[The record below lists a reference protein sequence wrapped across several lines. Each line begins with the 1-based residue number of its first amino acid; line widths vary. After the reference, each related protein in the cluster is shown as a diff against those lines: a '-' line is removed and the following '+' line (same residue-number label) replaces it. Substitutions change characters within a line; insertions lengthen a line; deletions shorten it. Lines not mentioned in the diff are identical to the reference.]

1 MIAVMLHGKGSS
13 NEIDGD
19 YRKNGDDGSD
29 DDDDDGSDDDG
40 SDDDG
45 SNDGSD
51 NDGSDDDG
59 SNKKQLFHLQFIVS
73 ELQNFPFKA
82 ALSRK

>member
-29 DDDDDGSDDDG
+29 DDDNDGSDDDG
-40 SDDDG
+40 SDD
-45 SNDGSD
+45 DGSD